1 MVTKK
6 NNNTYRRR
14 RESLYNGRIKINQKY
29 RPLDL
34 SVDFSFIKDYIRDID
49 PSPEERERFNKIMK
63 KYPTLKNVDIRQ
75 LKMRDMLNIMEN
87 KDKNKSNKILNKAQ
101 IRECK
106 ILIKKNITKKHRK
119 LSYGKIQRR
128 RLTKSQENNNKKRI
142 KKCKKI
148 LKDL

>member
-75 LKMRDMLNIMEN
+75 LKMRDMLNLMEN

-106 ILIKKNITKKHRK
+106 ILIKKNITK
-119 LSYGKIQRR
+119 R
-128 RLTKSQENNNKKRI
+128 RLTKSQENNNKKKI